1 MKGKI
6 LKGRAAQSSA
16 RRSLNSKD
24 GAHGVTRPAR
34 KYITNL
40 FNGLVARLKMWHDG
54 AV

>member
-40 FNGLVARLKMWHDG
+40 FNGLVVRQQICHDEP
-54 AV
+54 V